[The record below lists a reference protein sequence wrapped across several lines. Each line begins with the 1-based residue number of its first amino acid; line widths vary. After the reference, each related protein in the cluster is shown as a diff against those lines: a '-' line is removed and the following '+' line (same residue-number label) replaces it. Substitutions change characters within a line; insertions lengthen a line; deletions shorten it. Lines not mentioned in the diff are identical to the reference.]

1 MATPNISAI
10 LAKTKEIY
18 NDICSQL
25 IASDEIGQLVRLH
38 FAPTW
43 ETSSTPQFSEWG
55 NASIN
60 ATPSLGGEEINNKQV
75 EVTDQVRMRVYSSEA
90 QGFGRSIFRK
100 LAGTKYVEGQILT
113 IGLMSD
119 YTKVADCLKADFYL
133 ETENITGRKSYKLAT
148 EILPHGFGKD
158 TFFFCFWEKV

>member
-1 MATPNISAI
+1 MSSINITNL
-10 LAKTKEIY
+10 LAKAKVTY
-18 NDICSQL
+18 DSICAQL
-25 IASDEIGQLVRLH
+25 IASTEIGQLVRLH
-38 FAPTW
+38 FAPVW
-43 ETSSTPQFSEWG
+43 EASSTPQFSEWG

-60 ATPSLGGEEINNKQV
+60 ATPSLGGGQVDKKQV
-75 EVTDQVRMRVYSSEA
+75 EVTTEVRMRVYSSEA

-119 YTKVADCLKADFYL
+119 YTKVVDCLKADFYL
-133 ETENITGRKSYKLAT
+133 ETESITGRKSYKLAT